1 MYARLPHACVYMHIY
16 AEISP
21 PAVRKVILVSACMRT
36 LATPESFQVC
46 ECKDIVF
53 FNAKI
58 VFFRVIQRVPDSPEE
73 FLIPRPTRPTFEN
86 KKSIKQRYCLMLNP

>member
-21 PAVRKVILVSACMRT
+21 PAVRKVILVSACQRS

-46 ECKDIVF
+46 ECKI
-53 FNAKI
+53 
-58 VFFRVIQRVPDSPEE
+58 RH
-73 FLIPRPTRPTFEN
+73 
-86 KKSIKQRYCLMLNP
+86 KKTATEVKFHRRKGFVRSA

>member
-1 MYARLPHACVYMHIY
+1 MYARLSTHAYIY

-46 ECKDIVF
+46 ECKSTT
-53 FNAKI
+53 A
-58 VFFRVIQRVPDSPEE
+58 
-73 FLIPRPTRPTFEN
+73 IPV
-86 KKSIKQRYCLMLNP
+86 KKRKKVAANFHSCVTI

>member
-46 ECKDIVF
+46 KCKIIASFWALKEKKWLKKRHSDY
-53 FNAKI
+53 
-58 VFFRVIQRVPDSPEE
+58 S
-73 FLIPRPTRPTFEN
+73 EN
-86 KKSIKQRYCLMLNP
+86 SGILL